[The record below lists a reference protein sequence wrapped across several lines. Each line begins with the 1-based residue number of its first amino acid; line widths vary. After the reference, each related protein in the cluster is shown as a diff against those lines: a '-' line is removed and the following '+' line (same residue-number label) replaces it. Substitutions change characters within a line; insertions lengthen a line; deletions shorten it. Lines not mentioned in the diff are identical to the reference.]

1 METRYQTSESVLCR
15 THNKAFNIVEYKCWN
30 VLWAQMNPFSGVCK
44 QRQSA
49 VCTGKGSVLLVIA
62 CHKVCQAVRDS
73 TACRPVLF
81 LKPPSAAVFASAQN
95 AQVPI
100 ELVKGKGSVHYEAE
114 VVLRLNEALE
124 VDAVT
129 LGLDLTLRDLQAQIK
144 KNGHP
149 WEISKVQYLKWLPA
163 DMACL

>member
-1 METRYQTSESVLCR
+1 MCFGRKRTRFL
-15 THNKAFNIVEYKCWN
+15 KC
-30 VLWAQMNPFSGVCK
+30 ASSGNQQC
-44 QRQSA
+44 
-49 VCTGKGSVLLVIA
+49 LLERLPPCSSIA
-62 CHKVCQAVRDS
+62 CHEVCQAGRDS

-163 DMACL
+163 DIACF

>member
-1 METRYQTSESVLCR
+1 MLEHALGA
-15 THNKAFNIVEYKCWN
+15 NDPIFWIVQAATISSLYWEGCCLACPLPFMICW
-30 VLWAQMNPFSGVCK
+30 AG
-44 QRQSA
+44 
-49 VCTGKGSVLLVIA
+49 
-62 CHKVCQAVRDS
+62 RDS

-95 AQVPI
+95 VQVTL

-129 LGLDLTLRDLQAQIK
+129 LGLDLTLRDLQAQLK

-149 WEISKVQYLKWLPA
+149 WEISKVQYLKCPPA
-163 DMACL
+163 NIACL